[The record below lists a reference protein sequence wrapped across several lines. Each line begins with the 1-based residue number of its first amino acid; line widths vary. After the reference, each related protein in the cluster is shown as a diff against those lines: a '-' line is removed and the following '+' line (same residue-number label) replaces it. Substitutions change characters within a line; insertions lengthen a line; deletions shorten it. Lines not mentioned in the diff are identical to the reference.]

1 MLTSRLLRLLLLVAG
16 VWGVISALA
25 YLYAERIL
33 FQPPPSSYGPGQVG
47 AKLIPVGRGDA
58 VAVQHLPNPDA
69 RYTLLFSH
77 GNAEDLGQVQPLL
90 RRLHG
95 AGFAV
100 LAYDYRGYG
109 LSTESRPSEA
119 RAIEDAEAVY
129 DFATSELGV
138 RPDRL
143 IVHGRSLGGGPAL
156 EVASRHPV
164 AGVVL
169 ESTFVSTYRV
179 VTTLPL
185 LPFDRF
191 PNLRRVEG
199 LRVPVLIM
207 HGSRDRVIR
216 PSHGRALFRAAPEP
230 KRALWVAGAG
240 HNDLAVIAGDR
251 YVEALRAFARSVSDG
266 EWSGRGGDSAGS

>member
-1 MLTSRLLRLLLLVAG
+1 MLTSRLLRLLLLVVG

-47 AKLIPVGRGDA
+47 VKLIPVGRGEA

-77 GNAEDLGQVQPLL
+77 GNAEDLGHLQPLL

-109 LSTESRPSEA
+109 LSTGSRPSEK

-240 HNDLAVIAGDR
+240 HNDLAVIGGDR
-251 YVEALRAFARSVSDG
+251 YVEALRAFARSISDG
-266 EWSGRGGDSAGS
+266 EWSGREGDSGGS